1 LPGVR
6 DVEGKV
12 AVVTGGASG
21 IGFGMATRLA
31 QAGMRVVLADIE
43 EPVLEQA
50 VRSLRDGG
58 FDVIGVPTDV
68 SKAEA
73 VEALAH
79 HTLETFGGVH
89 VLCNNAGVGGGFSPV
104 WEATLKDWQWA
115 LGVNLWGVIHAVHTF
130 VPIML
135 ERGQEGHIVNTASVA
150 GLVPGS
156 RVYGVT
162 KHAVVALSEALHH
175 NLRRVESQL
184 RVSVLCPGLINTRI
198 MYAFRNRPVD
208 LYNAPGQAA
217 SQREAQRAD
226 RVADLALSTGM
237 PPEQVGSLVLEAI
250 RSEQFWILTHDTF
263 DDTIR
268 TRVEDI
274 LERRT
279 PTPYRS
285 QLDDA

>member
-1 LPGVR
+1 VLRVR
-6 DVEGKV
+6 DVAGKV

-21 IGFGMATRLA
+21 IGFGMATRFA
-31 QAGMRVVLADIE
+31 QSGMRVVLADIE

-50 VRSLRDGG
+50 VSRLQDAG
-58 FDVIGVPTDV
+58 FEALGVPTDV
-68 SKAEA
+68 SQAES
-73 VEALAH
+73 VEALAQR
-79 HTLETFGGVH
+79 TLETFGGVH
-89 VLCNNAGVGGGFSPV
+89 VVCNNAGVGGGFSTV

-115 LGVNLWGVIHAVHTF
+115 LGVNLWGVVHGVHTF

-135 ERGQEGHIVNTASVA
+135 ERGEEGHIVNTASVA
-150 GLVPGS
+150 GLLPGT
-156 RVYGVT
+156 RVYSVT

-175 NLRRVESQL
+175 NLRRVDSSV

-198 MYAFRNRPVD
+198 MYASRNRPAE
-208 LYNAPGQAA
+208 LYNAPGMAV

-226 RVADLALSTGM
+226 RVADLALSNGM

-250 RSEQFWILTHDTF
+250 QNEQFWILTHDTF
-263 DDTIR
+263 DDAIR

-274 LERRT
+274 LERRM